1 MVLYI
6 YNYIGVQTMT
16 FKLVNIWNPK
26 GGQGK
31 SMIAINLAAAAVQM
45 GLKPLVICQDPQGTS
60 SMIYE
65 GGRLPFE
72 VIANIPKHKPDANLV
87 LIDHQASDWQLP
99 QGRLLLMPVKPARTQ
114 YKTYVDARKIA
125 EKAGK
130 QIITVVTDAQH
141 HRTEE
146 RETAKRLVEKGVLE
160 IPSSGVFSRADAQL
174 LTIFD
179 KEMNKAYKIKD
190 RRNDF
195 LKILGA
201 VLADALE
208 QEGEKKNAA

>member
-1 MVLYI
+1 
-6 YNYIGVQTMT
+6 
-16 FKLVNIWNPK
+16 
-26 GGQGK
+26 
-31 SMIAINLAAAAVQM
+31 
-45 GLKPLVICQDPQGTS
+45 
-60 SMIYE
+60 
-65 GGRLPFE
+65 
-72 VIANIPKHKPDANLV
+72 
-87 LIDHQASDWQLP
+87 
-99 QGRLLLMPVKPARTQ
+99 
-114 YKTYVDARKIA
+114 
-125 EKAGK
+125 
-130 QIITVVTDAQH
+130 VTDAQH

-146 RETAKRLVEKGVLE
+146 RETAKRLVEKGALE

-179 KEMNKAYKIKD
+179 EEMNKAYKIKD

>member
-1 MVLYI
+1 
-6 YNYIGVQTMT
+6 MT
-16 FKLVNIWNPK
+16 FKIVNIWNPK

-31 SMIAINLAAAAVQM
+31 SMLAINLAGSAVEM
-45 GLKPLVICQDPQGTS
+45 GLKPLVICQDPQGTAR
-60 SMIYE
+60 MIYE
-65 GGRLPFE
+65 GGNLPFE
-72 VIANIPKHKPDANLV
+72 VLSSIPENKPDANIII
-87 LIDHQASDWQLP
+87 IDHQASDWELP
-99 QGRLLLMPVKPARTQ
+99 QGRLILMPVKPARTQ
-114 YKTYVDARKIA
+114 YKTYVDAKKLA

-146 RETAKRLVEKGVLE
+146 RQTAQRLVEKGALE

-179 KEMNKAYKIKD
+179 EKMNKAYKVKE
-190 RRNDF
+190 RRKDF

-201 VLADALE
+201 ILADSLE
-208 QEGEKKNAA
+208 QEGEKKNVA

>member
-1 MVLYI
+1 
-6 YNYIGVQTMT
+6 MT

-72 VIANIPKHKPDANLV
+72 VIATIPKHKPDANLV

-130 QIITVVTDAQH
+130 QIITIVTDAQH
-141 HRTEE
+141 HRSEE
-146 RETAKRLVEKGVLE
+146 RETAKRLVKKGALE

-179 KEMNKAYKIKD
+179 EEMNKAYKVKD

-208 QEGEKKNAA
+208 QKGEKKNAA

>member
-1 MVLYI
+1 
-6 YNYIGVQTMT
+6 MT
-16 FKLVNIWNPK
+16 FKLVHIWNPK

-60 SMIYE
+60 SMIHE
-65 GGRLPFE
+65 AGNLPFE
-72 VIANIPKHKPDANLV
+72 VIETIPKEKPDANLV
-87 LIDHQASDWQLP
+87 LIDHQASDWQMP

-114 YKTYVDARKIA
+114 YKTYLDARKLA

-130 QIITVVTDAQH
+130 QIITVVTDAQG
-141 HRTEE
+141 HRKEE
-146 RETAKRLVEKGVLE
+146 RDTALRLVKKGALE

-179 KEMNKAYKIKD
+179 EKMNKAYKVKEQ
-190 RRNDF
+190 RNEF

-201 VLADALE
+201 VFADALE
-208 QEGEKKNAA
+208 EKGGKGNVTG

>member
-1 MVLYI
+1 
-6 YNYIGVQTMT
+6 MT
-16 FKLVNIWNPK
+16 FKLVHIWNPK

-60 SMIYE
+60 SMIHE
-65 GGRLPFE
+65 AGNLPFE
-72 VIANIPKHKPDANLV
+72 VIETIPKEKPDANLV
-87 LIDHQASDWQLP
+87 LIDHQASDWQMP

-114 YKTYVDARKIA
+114 YKTYLDARKLA

-130 QIITVVTDAQH
+130 QIITVVTDAQG
-141 HRTEE
+141 HRKEE
-146 RETAKRLVEKGVLE
+146 RDTALRLVKKGALE

-179 KEMNKAYKIKD
+179 EKMNKAYKVKE
-190 RRNDF
+190 RRNEF
-195 LKILGA
+195 LKILGGG
-201 VLADALE
+201 LC
-208 QEGEKKNAA
+208 

>member
-1 MVLYI
+1 
-6 YNYIGVQTMT
+6 MT
-16 FKLVNIWNPK
+16 FKLINIWNPK

-65 GGRLPFE
+65 GGNLPFM
-72 VIANIPKHKPDANLV
+72 VISSIPEQKPDANIV
-87 LIDHQASDWQLP
+87 IVDHQASDWTLP
-99 QGRLLLMPVKPARTQ
+99 KGRLILMPVKPARTQ
-114 YKTYVDARKIA
+114 YKTYADAKKLA

-141 HRTEE
+141 HRADESA
-146 RETAKRLVEKGVLE
+146 TAKILVQKGALQ
-160 IPSSGVFSRADAQL
+160 IPASGVFSRADAQL
-174 LTIFD
+174 MTIFD
-179 KEMNKAYKIKD
+179 EKMNRAYKVKE
-190 RRNDF
+190 RRAEF

-201 VLADALE
+201 VMADSLQ
-208 QEGEKKNAA
+208 QEGENRNVA

>member
-1 MVLYI
+1 
-6 YNYIGVQTMT
+6 MT

-31 SMIAINLAAAAVQM
+31 SMIAINLAAAAVEM

-65 GGRLPFE
+65 AGRLPFD
-72 VIANIPKHKPDANLV
+72 VISAIPKSKPDANLV
-87 LIDHQASDWQLP
+87 LIDHQASDWELP

-114 YKTYVDARKIA
+114 YKTYVDAKAIA

-130 QIITVVTDAQH
+130 EIITVVTDAQH

-146 RETAKRLVEKGVLE
+146 RETAKRLVEKGALE
-160 IPSSGVFSRADAQL
+160 IPASGVFSRADAQL
-174 LTIFD
+174 ISIFD

-201 VLADALE
+201 ILTDALE
-208 QEGEKKNAA
+208 GNEGDKNVS

>member
-1 MVLYI
+1 
-6 YNYIGVQTMT
+6 MT

-31 SMIAINLAAAAVQM
+31 SMIAINLAAAAVEM

-65 GGRLPFE
+65 AGRLPFE
-72 VIANIPKHKPDANLV
+72 VISAIPKDKPDANLV
-87 LIDHQASDWQLP
+87 LIDHQASDWEMP

-114 YKTYVDARKIA
+114 YKTYVDAKAIA

-130 QIITVVTDAQH
+130 EIITVVTDAQH

-146 RETAKRLVEKGVLE
+146 RETAKRLVEKGALE
-160 IPSSGVFSRADAQL
+160 IPASGVFSRADAQL
-174 LTIFD
+174 ITIFD

-201 VLADALE
+201 ILTDALE
-208 QEGEKKNAA
+208 GNEGDKNVS